1 MHGFLKTFYLVRI
14 GTRIGMGKAKSASN
28 RAKDQDESI
37 PKWAEEEIKSVQ
49 FDQPED
55 LTRTGY
61 ILDIYERDYKI
72 DVQLYESLPDGRN
85 IIEGLDVPRSMKI
98 EEFMKG
104 YVYEFKIKM
113 FKGPLSERVT
123 EFLKS
128 KFDLEMSV
136 IYRFELQALQLMD
149 VESDTSQSLDNETD

>member
-1 MHGFLKTFYLVRI
+1 
-14 GTRIGMGKAKSASN
+14 MGKTKSLPK
-28 RAKDQDESI
+28 RTKDEDESI
-37 PKWAEEEIKSVQ
+37 PKWAEDEIKSVQ
-49 FDQPED
+49 FDEPEN

-61 ILDIYERDYKI
+61 ILDIYEKDYKI

-104 YVYEFKIKM
+104 YVYEFRIRM

-123 EFLKS
+123 EFLRT
-128 KFDLEMSV
+128 KFNLEMNI
-136 IYRFELQALQLMD
+136 IYRFELQELQLMD
-149 VESDTSQSLDNETD
+149 VESDTPESLEDETD

>member
-1 MHGFLKTFYLVRI
+1 
-14 GTRIGMGKAKSASN
+14 MGKTKSLPK
-28 RAKDQDESI
+28 RTKDEDESI

-49 FDQPED
+49 FDEPEN

-61 ILDIYERDYKI
+61 ILDIYEKDYKI

-104 YVYEFKIKM
+104 YVYEFRIRM

-123 EFLKS
+123 EFLRT
-128 KFDLEMSV
+128 KFNLEMNI
-136 IYRFELQALQLMD
+136 IYRFELQELQLMD
-149 VESDTSQSLDNETD
+149 VESESDTPESLEDETD